1 MSMHTIDQA
10 KNMRNGINLEG
21 EVVRKGETRTVSK
34 KTGGT
39 IDVCDAYLKD
49 SANEEIKITL
59 WAEDIE
65 KISQGAKIKIT
76 NGYTSSF
83 KGEISIGKG
92 KFGSKYKQSFRVIC
106 RAKKQKKNNTQ

>member
-83 KGEISIGKG
+83 KGDPQNLDRQGQIRRNPSPSMRITYIQY
-92 KFGSKYKQSFRVIC
+92 FSF
-106 RAKKQKKNNTQ
+106 

>member
-39 IDVCDAYLKD
+39 IDVCDAYFERQRK
-49 SANEEIKITL
+49 
-59 WAEDIE
+59 
-65 KISQGAKIKIT
+65 
-76 NGYTSSF
+76 
-83 KGEISIGKG
+83 
-92 KFGSKYKQSFRVIC
+92 
-106 RAKKQKKNNTQ
+106 

>member
-65 KISQGAKIKIT
+65 KISQGAKHLKIQTVVFITLLRDQNIK
-76 NGYTSSF
+76 
-83 KGEISIGKG
+83 
-92 KFGSKYKQSFRVIC
+92 R
-106 RAKKQKKNNTQ
+106 